1 MGLHLACTLGRPEK
15 VRQLIE
21 RGHGVNA
28 YDRFGWTPL
37 MRAAAVGH
45 VKVVREL
52 IRANADV
59 NLNTRVPDSTVL
71 RALQYCFIW
80 LCLWIFHPAVKLIM
94 GIGFGMDDKDFIVE
108 GKTALMLA
116 VESGHSAVVAELME
130 EVPRIDLKGEKG
142 MHAILLAKNYDMVC
156 QLARDVDHLSREDRS
171 LILWHACDAGDLI
184 MVKSVIEAGCDV
196 DHIHKGQSPVM
207 MATLRGHETIVRELI
222 LANCDVN
229 LRSETYYSDMTNVWD
244 IAKRDCIPA
253 LMWILTVISCFSS
266 VFSVDKEMQYYRASP
281 PANPVTGS
289 EAILAALCAFEG
301 TLFLPV
307 PWHTATYLF
316 FLLVSLLILVMGA
329 APLADPVVW
338 SVTLAVVVIAIQAL
352 LTRGPR
358 AAMPTMMIRLSGS
371 VAVGYILTLVAFRL
385 LMLVYVGWQTQEQL
399 LRILIIVLLIM
410 VISAVKIIAIR
421 KFVAVLGAFF
431 IQVVVHAAQG
441 NSMDYTNNVVFLIYV
456 FVAMFWRL
464 EYNANSVTA
473 LHYAARSNRI
483 KCGVLLV
490 EAGADVGAKSWWLG
504 TPLENGSKK
513 LVNEIK
519 QTLSFAAKRI
529 IAVIGHAECGKSTLI
544 AALEAEGK
552 SWWMSIINFCKK
564 VHDNRQRT
572 AGIEAIE
579 FSSQKYGEALFY
591 DFAGQTQY
599 HSPHQS
605 FLEAMLSKP
614 GVSVAL
620 LLLVKAT
627 AEEDIITQ
635 QLFHWLH
642 PLVQMSAPSTVVV
655 MVVGSFLDAAESGHD
670 RSAKNEAHEKLLRCI
685 QSAQRKFPFQIK
697 GPCLLD
703 CRRPESRG
711 INEIRSFLQTAKPL
725 QLKPEHVP
733 HNMVL
738 TKPLISYNLHWVL
751 VQLRKAF
758 SMPALRFHVFQ
769 KWLQNNASDLPKN
782 LPSPKEVCQDL
793 SAAGHTLFLSN
804 KQDPSQSWLILN
816 LPTLLHNV
824 YGTLFSGSQAKV
836 NQFGLLPCS
845 QLAELFPELDLK
857 MIQEVLVSLEFCF
870 QIDPLLLLRVE
881 LSELTMNEGKKGCLC
896 FPALVSAQPPSE
908 VFPEDPEPEQF
919 QWMCWQLRASNK
931 HFFFARLFHT
941 IILRLAAKHVSIQ
954 EPSPGVREHWCS
966 IWMNGIFWRS
976 TKGVDIAVQICD
988 CSVVQVLGRSQAG
1001 AQRLQEYMAAIVQ
1014 DVTKTIAQLSPKLNA
1029 TSYIVHPCTP
1039 SLLADSKSPQPD
1051 SLYLVSSINDC
1062 ITHGGD
1068 HVLSRSRNASSV
1080 PIRCLFGGKVPSL
1093 STVQALNYD
1102 PRRAPNSE
1110 LGLSHSVGQ
1119 GLVLV

>member
-156 QLARDVDHLSREDRS
+156 QLTRDVDHLSREDRS

-289 EAILAALCAFEG
+289 EAILAALYAFEG

-338 SVTLAVVVIAIQAL
+338 SVALVAVVIAIQAL

-358 AAMPTMMIRLSGS
+358 AAMPKMMIRLCGS
-371 VAVGYILTLVAFRL
+371 IAVGYILTLVAFRL
-385 LMLVYVGWQTQEQL
+385 LMLVYVGWQMQEQL

-410 VISAVKIIAIR
+410 VISAVKITAIR
-421 KFVAVLGAFF
+421 KLVAVLGT
-431 IQVVVHAAQG
+431 IIIMVIVQGAQR
-441 NSMDYTNNVVFLIYV
+441 NSMNCINDVVFLIYV

-464 EYNANSVTA
+464 EYNTESVTA
-473 LHYAARSNRI
+473 LHYAARSNHI

-490 EAGADVGAKSWWLG
+490 KAGADVSAKSRWLG
-504 TPLENGSKK
+504 T
-513 LVNEIK
+513 
-519 QTLSFAAKRI
+519 KRI

-552 SWWMSIINFCKK
+552 SWWMSIINFCRR

-655 MVVGSFLDAAESGHD
+655 MVVGSFMDAAISGQE

-685 QSAQRKFPFQIK
+685 QSAQREFPFQIK

-703 CRRPESRG
+703 CRRPESFG

-725 QLKPEHVP
+725 QLKPEYVP

-738 TKPLISYNLHWVL
+738 TKPLITYNLHWVL
-751 VQLRKAF
+751 VQLWKTF
-758 SMPALRFHVFQ
+758 SIPALRLQVFQ
-769 KWLQNNASDLPKN
+769 EWLQVNARDLPRN

-793 SAAGHTLFLSN
+793 SAAGHTLFLLN
-804 KQDPSQSWLILN
+804 KQDPSQSWLILD

-836 NQFGLLPCS
+836 DQFGLLPCS

-857 MIQEVLVSLEFCF
+857 MIQEVLISLEFCIE
-870 QIDPLLLLRVE
+870 IDPLFLRVE
-881 LSELTMNEGKKGCLC
+881 LSKLTMDEGREGWLY
-896 FPALVSAQPPSE
+896 FPALVLAQPPE
-908 VFPEDPEPEQF
+908 VFPEDPDPEQF

-931 HFFFARLFHT
+931 HFFFARFIHT

-954 EPSPGVREHWCS
+954 EPFPSVREHCCS
-966 IWMNGIFWRS
+966 IWVNGIFWS
-976 TKGVDIAVQICD
+976 SIKGVDIAVQICD
-988 CSVVQVLGRSQAG
+988 CNVLQVIGLSQAG
-1001 AQRLQEYMAAIVQ
+1001 TQRLQEYMAAIVQ
-1014 DVTKTIAQLSPKLNA
+1014 DVTKTIAQLSPKLIG
-1029 TSYIVHPCTP
+1029 TPYIVHPCTP
-1039 SLLADSKSPQPD
+1039 SLLTDSKLPQSD
-1051 SLYLVSSINDC
+1051 SLYLVSSIIDC
-1062 ITHGGD
+1062 ITRGGD
-1068 HVLSRSRNASSV
+1068 HVQSRSRIARSI
-1080 PIRCLFGGKVPSL
+1080 PIRRLFGGKVPSL

-1102 PRRAPNSE
+1102 PRLAPNGE
-1110 LGLSHSVGQ
+1110 LGFSQRGRRTC
-1119 GLVLV
+1119 

>member
-1 MGLHLACTLGRPEK
+1 MGLHLSCTLGRPAK

-21 RGHGVNA
+21 RGHDVNA

-59 NLNTRVPDSTVL
+59 NLKTRAPDSTVL
-71 RALQYCFIW
+71 RALQYCVVW

-116 VESGHSAVVAELME
+116 VESGHSAVVAELVK
-130 EVPRIDLKGEKG
+130 EVPGIDLKGEMG
-142 MHAILLAKNYDMVC
+142 MHAIWLAKNYYMVH
-156 QLARDVDHLSREDRS
+156 QLAKDVDHLSREDRS
-171 LILWHACDAGDLI
+171 LILWHACDAGDLT
-184 MVKSVIEAGCDV
+184 MVHKVIEAGCDV
-196 DHIHKGQSPVM
+196 DYIHKGQSPVM
-207 MATLRGHETIVRELI
+207 MATLRGHENIVRELI

-229 LRSETYYSDMTNVWD
+229 LHGETYYNDMTSILE
-244 IAKRDCIPA
+244 IATRDGSLVA
-253 LMWILTVISCFSS
+253 MWILPDFISYLRS
-266 VFSVDKEMQYYRASP
+266 VLFVDKEMPEYRALP
-281 PANPVTGS
+281 PVNPMS
-289 EAILAALCAFEG
+289 ISMALYAG
-301 TLFLPV
+301 TLQ
-307 PWHTATYLF
+307 WHKPDYLF
-316 FLLVSLLILVMGA
+316 FPLTFYLIFVMGA
-329 APLADPVVW
+329 AIIMVDPGVW
-338 SVTLAVVVIAIQAL
+338 LVALAVGMIGIQVL

-358 AAMPTMMIRLSGS
+358 AAMPTMIIRLCGS
-371 VAVGYILTLVAFRL
+371 VAAGYILTSFILHML
-385 LMLVYVGWQTQEQL
+385 ILVYVGWRMPIFL
-399 LRILIIVLLIM
+399 PCVFIAMILRSAYNII
-410 VISAVKIIAIR
+410 R
-421 KFVAVLGAFF
+421 
-431 IQVVVHAAQG
+431 
-441 NSMDYTNNVVFLIYV
+441 
-456 FVAMFWRL
+456 
-464 EYNANSVTA
+464 VTA
-473 LHYAARSNRI
+473 LHYAATHDRI

-490 EAGADVGAKSWWLG
+490 EAGADVRGSWNGGKHSG
-504 TPLENGSKK
+504 TPLEIGSKK

-552 SWWMSIINFCKK
+552 SWWMNIINFCRK
-564 VHDNRQRT
+564 VHDKKQRT

-627 AEEDIITQ
+627 AEEDIITR
-635 QLFHWLH
+635 QLFHWLR
-642 PLVQMSAPSTVVV
+642 PLVQMSTPSTLVV
-655 MVVGSFLDAAESGHD
+655 MVVGSFLDEAESGQE
-670 RSAKNEAHEKLLRCI
+670 RSAKKEAHEKLLRCI
-685 QSAQRKFPFQIK
+685 QSAQQEFPFQIK

-711 INEIRSFLQTAKPL
+711 INQIRSFLQTAKPL

-758 SMPALRFHVFQ
+758 SIPALRLHVFQ
-769 KWLQNNASDLPKN
+769 KWLQVNARDLPRN
-782 LPSPKEVCQDL
+782 LPSPEEVCQDL
-793 SAAGHTLFLSN
+793 SAAGHSLFLPN

-816 LPTLLHNV
+816 LPTLLQNV
-824 YGTLFSGSQAKV
+824 YGTLFSGTQAKV
-836 NQFGLLPCS
+836 DQFGLLPCS

-857 MIQEVLVSLEFCF
+857 MIQEVLISLEFCIE
-870 QIDPLLLLRVE
+870 IDPLFLKVE
-881 LSELTMNEGKKGCLC
+881 LSELTRDEDREGWLC
-896 FPALVSAQPPSE
+896 FPALVSAKPPE
-908 VFPEDPEPEQF
+908 IFLEDPNPKQF

-931 HFFFARLFHT
+931 HLFFARLLHT

-954 EPSPGVREHWCS
+954 EPFPGVKEHCCS
-966 IWMNGIFWRS
+966 IWVNGIFWS
-976 TKGVDIAVQICD
+976 SIKGVDIAVQICD
-988 CSVVQVLGRSQAG
+988 CNVVQVLGRSQAG
-1001 AQRLQEYMAAIVQ
+1001 TQRLQEYMAAIVQ
-1014 DVTKTIAQLSPKLNA
+1014 DVTKTIDQLSPKLNA
-1029 TSYIVHPCTP
+1029 TPYIVHPCTLR
-1039 SLLADSKSPQPD
+1039 LLVDSKSPQSD
-1051 SLYLVSSINDC
+1051 SLYLVSSIIDC
-1062 ITHGGD
+1062 ITRRGD
-1068 HVLSRSRNASSV
+1068 HVQSRSRNTSSV
-1080 PIRCLFGGKVPSL
+1080 PIHCLFGGEVPSL
-1093 STVQALNYD
+1093 STVQALKY
-1102 PRRAPNSE
+1102 PRGAPNGE
-1110 LGLSHSVGQ
+1110 LGFSQSVGQ
-1119 GLVLV
+1119 GLVIVVHYYICSKH